1 MWIMDSG
8 ATDYFLSCA
17 ELAIGLFELEKP
29 VVMGSMTGS
38 ISVTVGARVAIRVL
52 VDGRCE
58 VFEFNAL
65 YDKRFRANLIPL
77 VQFEAEGG
85 SVLMEGGRCFV
96 KGANGLPLLQGTR
109 VGATYFVDQPDM
121 APDNTFRAL
130 QASASAL
137 RGVSDAQLL
146 QYWHRRLGH
155 INLGCQAYGEVFDW
169 PSAFW
174 DYAFVQALFESEAG
188 CQGCAKGWWPWCDQ
202 AW

>member
-1 MWIMDSG
+1 MDSG

-17 ELAIGLFELEKP
+17 ELAIEMFELKKH

-65 YDKRFRANLIPL
+65 YDERFRANLIPL

-109 VGATYFVDQPDM
+109 VCATYFVDQPGM
-121 APDNTFRAL
+121 APDDIFRAL

-155 INLGCQAYGEVFDW
+155 INKCGGRQAHGEVFDW

-174 DYAFVQALFESEAG
+174 DYASVQALFESEAG
-188 CQGCAKGWWPWCDQ
+188 CQGCAKG
-202 AW
+202 